1 MTQFTKFS
9 EVSQIGER
17 RSTRLGI
24 CRAAPALA
32 HTRRCTDRT
41 SEEVKFAVRQPLSGS
56 GGSAHRRSAMSQARG
71 LTVFIS
77 DLRNCTNPEQ
87 ERKRVEK
94 EMAHIRQKFR
104 SDGNM
109 NGARRAQLVFA

>member
-1 MTQFTKFS
+1 
-9 EVSQIGER
+9 
-17 RSTRLGI
+17 
-24 CRAAPALA
+24 
-32 HTRRCTDRT
+32 
-41 SEEVKFAVRQPLSGS
+41 
-56 GGSAHRRSAMSQARG
+56 MSQARG

-104 SDGNM
+104 SDANM
-109 NGARRAQLVFA
+109 NGTPAKRAACLKNRRAAEFCAALQLLPPDPIAPRRFAHALLPRAHRPPSPELAARRLQ

>member
-1 MTQFTKFS
+1 
-9 EVSQIGER
+9 
-17 RSTRLGI
+17 
-24 CRAAPALA
+24 
-32 HTRRCTDRT
+32 
-41 SEEVKFAVRQPLSGS
+41 
-56 GGSAHRRSAMSQARG
+56 MSQARG